1 MTDPEVIVNG
11 RFLAG
16 PVTGVQRYAA
26 EILRGLGERVRVVR
40 PQPEPLAGAHG
51 IAGHAWEQFGLPR
64 HVQPGSILWSPA
76 NSGPLATR
84 NQVLTLH
91 DLSPLE
97 HAEWFKPAYA
107 AWYRWFLPRLVRRVR
122 RIITPSEYVRQKV
135 LARFHLPGE
144 RVVVVPGGVDTT
156 RFRKVAPAG
165 AGGRYILFVGTL
177 EPRKNLA
184 TLLAAWQQIEKFH
197 ADVCLVLAGGAG
209 RVFSPMRL
217 QKGTKGKQG
226 VQEIPRVKFA
236 GYVAEEALPALYSG
250 AEVFVL
256 PSFDEGFGLP
266 ALEAMACETPV
277 VVSACGALPEVVGK
291 AGVFVDPHQTE
302 NLARALNDCLSDV
315 NLRHSL
321 VESGLQ
327 QVQRF
332 SWQTSSEQVYAVL
345 RESYAT

>member
-1 MTDPEVIVNG
+1 MIDPDVIVNG
-11 RFLAG
+11 RFLSG
-16 PVTGVQRYAA
+16 PLTGVQRYAA
-26 EILRGLGERVRVVR
+26 EILRGLGQRVRVVR
-40 PQPEPLAGAHG
+40 PGPESGAKG
-51 IAGHAWEQFGLPR
+51 MAGHAWEQFSLPR
-64 HVQPGSILWSPA
+64 QVASGAILWSPA
-76 NSGPLATR
+76 NSGPLATP

-107 AWYRWFLPRLVRRVR
+107 AWYRLFLPRLARRVR

-135 LARFHLPGE
+135 LSRFHLPGE

-165 AGGRYILFVGTL
+165 DGGRYILFVGTL

-197 ADVCLVLAGGAG
+197 PEVFLVLAGGAG
-209 RVFSPMRL
+209 RVFSPIQL
-217 QKGTKGKQG
+217 SQD
-226 VQEIPRVKFA
+226 IPRVKFA
-236 GYVAEEALPALYSG
+236 GYVAEDALPALYSG

-266 ALEAMACETPV
+266 VLEAMACETPV

-291 AGVFVDPHQTE
+291 AGLFIDPQQAE
-302 NLARALNDCLSDV
+302 DLAAALNDCLSDA
-315 NLRHSL
+315 NLRRCL
-321 VESGLQ
+321 VEDGLQ

-332 SWQTSSEQVYAVL
+332 SWQASSEKVYAVL

>member
-1 MTDPEVIVNG
+1 MTGPEVIVNG
-11 RFLAG
+11 RFLSG

-26 EILRGLGERVRVVR
+26 EILRGLGQRVQVVR
-40 PQPEPLAGAHG
+40 PGPLAVAQG
-51 IAGHAWEQFGLPR
+51 IAGHAWEQFSLPR
-64 HVQPGSILWSPA
+64 CVPSHAILWSPA
-76 NSGPLATR
+76 NSGPLATP

-91 DLSPLE
+91 DLTPLE

-135 LARFHLPGE
+135 LSRFHLPGE

-156 RFRKVAPAG
+156 RFHKVAPA
-165 AGGRYILFVGTL
+165 ADEGRYILFVGTL

-184 TLLAAWQQIEKFH
+184 TLLAAWKQIEKFH
-197 ADVCLVLAGGAG
+197 PDVCLVLAGGAG
-209 RVFSPMRL
+209 RVFSPIHIS
-217 QKGTKGKQG
+217 QG
-226 VQEIPRVKFA
+226 AQDIPRVKFA
-236 GYVAEEALPALYSG
+236 GYVAEGVLPALYSG

-291 AGVFVDPHQTE
+291 AGLFVDPHQAE
-302 NLARALNDCLSDV
+302 DLARALNDCLRDTD
-315 NLRHSL
+315 LRHSL
-321 VESGLQ
+321 VEGGLQ

-332 SWQTSSEQVYAVL
+332 SWHASSEQVYTVL